1 MYGWQKQFYNKGC
14 IVKRLRF
21 DYFMKIEYSEP
32 VSLCHFT
39 IKCFPKNTLRQ
50 KPEGVSVALSPA
62 VPYSIGADAFGNRQ
76 IYGRDDIVHHTF
88 SFRITGSVRTGNL
101 LWEEEADEDLT
112 SVFRYPHGL
121 NRAGEKLRAYHHEM
135 ADKFPED
142 VYEKGLFLMHELYR
156 DFNYEKGVTE
166 MHTTAEE
173 AFCLGKGVCQDYA
186 HILIALLQMEG
197 IPARYVTGMLIGE
210 GASHAWVE
218 VLYQGRW
225 YGLDPTNDSAVTDA
239 HIKIGVGRDASDCLI
254 NRGIMHGGGTQK
266 QTIEVI
272 VGEEGLC

>member
-1 MYGWQKQFYNKGC
+1 MSVLHF
-14 IVKRLRF
+14 
-21 DYFMKIEYSEP
+21 EYKMEINYEEYISR
-32 VSLCHFT
+32 CFFT
-39 IKCFPKNTLRQ
+39 IKCIPREDARQ
-50 KPEGVSVALSPA
+50 HLLGIELSVLPETE
-62 VPYSIGADAFGNRQ
+62 YSMGEDSFGNRQ
-76 IYGRDDIVHHTF
+76 IYGSETEPHNQFLFQSIGDVEIIQTDYEEISDETAGI
-88 SFRITGSVRTGNL
+88 FRI
-101 LWEEEADEDLT
+101 
-112 SVFRYPHGL
+112 PHGKCIPGSRL
-121 NRAGEKLRAYHHEM
+121 SEYYQSHDFSKCKSPYEICMAWMHKLH
-135 ADKFPED
+135 
-142 VYEKGLFLMHELYR
+142 R
-156 DFNYEKGVTE
+156 DFSYVPGATQF
-166 MHTTAEE
+166 HTGAEE
-173 AFCLGKGVCQDYA
+173 AWGMGRGVCQDYA